1 MIDKICDKLMK
12 RIRAKMPEVDDERA
26 EVIRYGIEIIIGEI
40 PKMFILILVAGIMGV
55 LKYTMLAFF
64 LILPYRYFS
73 GGLHLKTH
81 IGCIIGTLIFYIG
94 IVYASQNI
102 NYSNMEIK
110 YIFFTTVLILSMIT
124 ITLYVPADTENLP
137 ILKKKERKSRKIIS
151 YILVLIMFGSALFIK
166 HNIISNILIISV
178 LFQSITTTKIAYKI
192 FKEKYGYLEY
202 IKLKKDAI

>member
-1 MIDKICDKLMK
+1 MIDKICDKLMN

>member
-1 MIDKICDKLMK
+1 MIDKICDKLMN

-151 YILVLIMFGSALFIK
+151 YILVLIMFSLALFIK
-166 HNIISNILIISV
+166 HNVISNILIISV